1 LLNAQ
6 LNYQYAQENYV
17 LAGKIYQTNR
27 VKLEAG
33 RLLYTELLDI
43 EKSLTDAEANLLT
56 STYDLQLAKVNWQKA
71 HGE

>member
-1 LLNAQ
+1 
-6 LNYQYAQENYV
+6 
-17 LAGKIYQTNR
+17 

-43 EKSLTDAEANLLT
+43 EKSLTDAEVNSLT
-56 STYDLQLAKVNWQKA
+56 STYDLLLAKVNWQKA